1 MRSSCGRQG
10 NEAGEKEG
18 AMINKRSLLTL
29 TMLGILGMSLLI
41 GCGVGDGGNGGSTP
55 TPPGPISQTPAS
67 IDLLVSNSQ
76 LNSDGTSTVALTAL
90 VKDSANR
97 AMMDQNV
104 DFSSSTGVLI
114 VTSGK
119 TDDKGQAIAT
129 LGTGGNPANRSITV
143 TATTG
148 SIRATNIVDVS
159 GTTIDISGLNS
170 LSLNDSTALTIFLKN
185 SAGVGIQGKTITV
198 TSEKGNTLTATSYV
212 SNASGQITV
221 NVKAAVGGLDTIAAE
236 AIGARKVF
244 TLTVDPNIFK
254 ISAPAA
260 GKEVNIGTNEPIT
273 VEYNINGAPAVGATV
288 NFSTTRGS
296 LSGATAIT
304 GADGKATVT
313 ATSTNSG
320 PALISAFVAGG
331 PSAQVAIEF
340 VAPTASK
347 MSLQANPAVIGTNGE
362 GLTAE
367 KSLVTA
373 IVRDANNNLVKNKRI
388 EFTIENDTSSGSLSP
403 GSATTDSSGTANVY
417 FIAGATPGPKDGVA
431 IRATVVDTP
440 TVTAMTSLTV
450 AKRALFITLQT
461 GPDIEKVAPN
471 VYKKDYVALVTDAAG
486 NPVKD
491 AVVTAMV
498 NPMHF
503 RKGYYNWQDPV
514 WVLVPT
520 LIASSTT
527 LPAIPACKNEDL
539 MLNNQLYDLNGVPD
553 VDPVSGAK
561 EDQNA
566 NNRLDPGNL
575 ASVTAT
581 ATDSNGFST
590 VSVRYAQNYAAWGNV
605 KLEVRAST
613 AGDTASAFVAFD
625 LPGAAEDY
633 SVETVIPPGY
643 VSPFGTSTT
652 CFDTRPD
659 PPTGLTVAAVST
671 TQVNLSWQAAE
682 RASGYKIY
690 RNGVFLKSVAAAT
703 TADTGL
709 ALGTQYCY
717 TVSAY
722 DEAGN
727 DSAQSAQVCVTTP
740 SLPSPTNLSVTVVS
754 LSQINLS
761 WSASAGAVSYKIYRG
776 GSYLKSVATTNAS
789 DTGLNSNTQYCYM
802 VSAIDALG
810 IESGQTSQLCSTTLA
825 LASPTNLTVTAV
837 TSSQIN
843 LAWTALVGTSGYKI
857 YRDGIYLKSVR
868 SPDDPTATTVTLSD
882 TGLFAS
888 TPYCYSVSA
897 YDSANNESAQ
907 TSQLCATTYGPPPAV
922 PAGVTASALSPTQVN
937 LSWTAS
943 TGAVQYKIYRNG
955 VLLGTST
962 TASYSDTTAV
972 ANTSYTYTVT
982 AIDATG
988 SESGQSTQSS
998 AHTGLTVPSTVTAT
1012 ANSPTQITVSWVNS
1026 GGALVTGYKV
1036 YKGGTLLGAV
1046 SPATTTSIVDGG
1058 LTPNTQYCYNVAATD
1073 SSGNESAKS
1082 STVCAT
1088 TQAPSAPASLD
1099 LLVSNPQLN
1108 SDGISPVTLTA
1119 LVKDTS
1125 NRAMAGQAVTFAA
1138 DSGILNIVS
1147 SVTNGSGQ
1155 ATATLGTGGN
1165 QKNRMIT
1172 VTAGVGSLTTI
1183 QTVEVAGTMVT
1194 ITGQTSTVLYNS
1206 TTTLTVYLKDS
1217 AGRGIPNQSLTLTS
1231 AYGNTLTPAMVTT
1244 NASGQTTTDF
1254 KATDI
1259 NVPGRTDT
1267 ITATSAA
1274 MNATGSFAVT
1284 VQNNA
1289 TAKTLTFT
1297 APTSGKEVAINTDET
1312 VTVHYADNSGP
1323 LAGETVNFSSTRG
1336 TVASA
1341 AVTNGS
1347 GDATLTIRSTTP
1359 GPAVLTVS
1367 VAGGPTATVPVE
1379 FVATTAAKMNL
1390 QADPATIGINL
1401 SGSTTQRSNIVAVVR
1416 DAENNLIKNKTIL
1429 FNITDPSG
1437 GSLSAGTAVTD
1448 SFGSASV
1455 QFIAGA
1461 TSSAQD
1467 GVTISATVSGTTI
1480 TASTTLTVAEKSLFI
1495 TVGTG
1500 NEVRPIDPNYYQ
1512 VDFGVLITDAAG
1524 NPMTG
1529 KTVTASLIPVVYMK
1543 GYWVWNWVVPPG
1555 VPPVG
1560 GWSQTLTLTSSNH
1573 PSPPAPN
1580 TPYPWPGTPADSC
1593 ANEDLTF
1600 YNDPA
1605 HTAFLAN
1612 GILDPGEDNNGNG
1625 RIDPGGVA
1633 SITPEAKTDTNGV
1646 AKLTVTYARE
1656 FATWVIIRLDV
1667 KVLVEGTEGTAST
1680 SLVLPGVGFDAT
1692 SQPGTPAGVLSP
1704 FGQSTACADTL

>member
-1 MRSSCGRQG
+1 
-10 NEAGEKEG
+10 
-18 AMINKRSLLTL
+18 MIKKKSLLTL
-29 TMLGILGMSLLI
+29 TILGILGMSLLI
-41 GCGVGDGGNGGSTP
+41 GCGVGGGGNAGSTS
-55 TPPGPISQTPAS
+55 TPPGPASQVPAS
-67 IDLLVSNSQ
+67 IDLLASNSQ
-76 LNSDGTSTVALTAL
+76 LNSDGTSTVTLTAL

-104 DFSSSTGVLI
+104 DFSSSTGLLV
-114 VTSGK
+114 VTGGK
-119 TDDKGQAIAT
+119 TDANGQATAT
-129 LGTGGNPANRSITV
+129 LGTGGNPENRSITV
-143 TATTG
+143 TAATG
-148 SIRATNIVDVS
+148 SISATNTVNVS

-170 LSLNDSTALTIFLKN
+170 LSLNDSTPLTVFLKN

-198 TSEKGNTLTATSYV
+198 ASEKGNTLTAASYV

-221 NVKAAVGGLDTIAAE
+221 NVKATVGGLDTITAD
-236 AIGARKVF
+236 AIGARKAF
-244 TLTVDPNIFK
+244 SLTVDPNIFK
-254 ISAPAA
+254 IIAPAA
-260 GKEVNIGTNEPIT
+260 GKEVNIGTSEPIT
-273 VEYNINGAPAVGATV
+273 VEYKINGAPAVGATV

-296 LSGATAIT
+296 LSGAMATT

-313 ATSTNSG
+313 ISSTNSG
-320 PALISAFVAGG
+320 PGLISAFVTGG

-347 MSLQANPAVIGTNGE
+347 MSLHANPAVIGTNGE

-367 KSLVTA
+367 KSLITA

-417 FIAGATPGPKDGVA
+417 FIAGATPGPKDGVT
-431 IRATVVDTP
+431 IRATVVDAL
-440 TVTAMTSLTV
+440 TVTATTNLTV

-461 GPDIEKVAPN
+461 GPDIEKVDPN
-471 VYKKDYVALVTDAAG
+471 MYKKDYLALVTDAAG
-486 NPVKD
+486 NPVKN
-491 AVVTAMV
+491 AVVTATV
-498 NPMHF
+498 NPVHF
-503 RKGYYNWQDPV
+503 RKGYYIWQEPV

-527 LPAIPACKNEDL
+527 LPAIPACKNEDI
-539 MLNNQLYDLNGVPD
+539 MLNNQLYDLNGVLD
-553 VDPVSGAK
+553 TDPVSGAK

-575 ASVTAT
+575 ASASAL

-590 VSVRYAQNYAAWGNV
+590 VSVVYARNYAAWGNV
-605 KLEVRAST
+605 KLEVKAST
-613 AGDTASAFVAFD
+613 VGDTASAFVTFD

-659 PPTGLTVAAVST
+659 APTGLTAAAVST
-671 TQVNLSWQAAE
+671 TTVSLSWQAA
-682 RASGYKIY
+682 ASAAGYKIY
-690 RNGVFLKSVAAAT
+690 RDAVFLKSVSAVSST
-703 TADTGL
+703 DTGL
-709 ALGTQYCY
+709 SSGVIYCY
-717 TVSAY
+717 AVSAY
-722 DEAGN
+722 DETGN

-740 SLPSPTNLSVTVVS
+740 SLAAPTNLSVTAAS
-754 LSQINLS
+754 QAQINLS
-761 WSASAGAVSYKIYRG
+761 WTASAGAVSYKIYRG
-776 GSYLKSVATTNAS
+776 GTYLKSVTATTAA
-789 DTGLNSNTQYCYM
+789 DTGINPNTQYCYA
-802 VSAIDALG
+802 VSAVDGTG
-810 IESGQTSQLCSTTLA
+810 IESAQTSQMCASTPA
-825 LASPTNLTVTAV
+825 LVAPTNLSVAAA
-837 TSSQIN
+837 TSDRITLSWT
-843 LAWTALVGTSGYKI
+843 LATGAAGYRM
-857 YRDGIYLKSVR
+857 YRGGVYLKSVR
-868 SPDDPTATTVTLSD
+868 TPDDPTATTVTVSD
-882 TGLFAS
+882 TGLLAS

-907 TSQLCATTYGPPPAV
+907 TSQLCATTYGPPPVV
-922 PAGVTASALSPTQVN
+922 PTGVTASAVSPTQVD

-943 TGAVQYKIYRNG
+943 SGAAQYKIYRNG
-955 VLLGTST
+955 ALLGASVT
-962 TASYSDTTAV
+962 TSYSDTTAV
-972 ANTSYTYTVT
+972 ANTPYIYTVT

-998 AHTGLTVPSTVTAT
+998 AHTGLTVPSMVTT
-1012 ANSPTQITVSWVNS
+1012 MVESSTQIMVSWMNS
-1026 GGALVTGYKV
+1026 GGALVTGYKI

-1046 SPATTTSIVDGG
+1046 SPATTTSIADGG
-1058 LTPNTQYCYNVAATD
+1058 LTPSTQYCYSVSSTD
-1073 SSGNESAKS
+1073 SAGNESAKS
-1082 STVCAT
+1082 STVCGT
-1088 TQAPSAPASLD
+1088 TSVAPVPTYIE

-1108 SDGISPVTLTA
+1108 SDGISPVTLTV
-1119 LVKDTS
+1119 LVKDDG
-1125 NRAMAGQAVTFAA
+1125 NRAMAGKTVTFTA
-1138 DSGILNIVS
+1138 DSGILTIVS

-1155 ATATLGTGGN
+1155 ATATLGTGGD
-1165 QKNRMIT
+1165 QKNRTIT
-1172 VTAGVGSLTTI
+1172 VSASVDSLKTTPPK
-1183 QTVEVAGTMVT
+1183 TVTVAGTAVT
-1194 ITGQTSTVLYNS
+1194 IGAQTNTVLLGS
-1206 TTTLTVYLKDS
+1206 TTTLTIYLKDS
-1217 AGRGIPNQSLTLTS
+1217 GGKGIPDQSLSLTS
-1231 AYGNTLTPAMVTT
+1231 ASGNTLATSTVTTDVSGQATTEFTATTAGADMVTA
-1244 NASGQTTTDF
+1244 AS
-1254 KATDI
+1254 A
-1259 NVPGRTDT
+1259 
-1267 ITATSAA
+1267 S
-1274 MNATGSFAVT
+1274 MNATGAFSVT
-1284 VQNNA
+1284 VQANEN
-1289 TAKTLTFT
+1289 AKTLTFT
-1297 APTSGKEVAINTDET
+1297 APTSGQEVPIKTNEP
-1312 VTVHYADNSGP
+1312 VTVRYTDINGAIVG
-1323 LAGETVNFSSTRG
+1323 ATVNFSSTRG
-1336 TVASA
+1336 TVAST

-1347 GDATLTIRSTTP
+1347 GDATLTINSTTP
-1359 GPAVLTVS
+1359 GPAVLTAS

-1401 SGSTTQRSNIVAVVR
+1401 SGSTTQRSSIVAVVR
-1416 DAENNLIKNKTIL
+1416 DAENNLIKNKTIN

-1467 GVTISATVSGTTI
+1467 GVTINATVAGTAI
-1480 TASTTLTVAEKSLFI
+1480 TASTKLTVAEKSLFI

-1500 NEVRPIDPNYYQ
+1500 NEVRTDISLPNMYQ
-1512 VDFGVLITDAAG
+1512 LDFGVLVTDAAG
-1524 NPMTG
+1524 NPMTD

-1543 GYWVWNWVVPPG
+1543 GWWVWNWVVPPG

-1573 PSPPAPN
+1573 PTPPGPN

-1605 HTAFLAN
+1605 NTAFLAN
-1612 GILDPGEDNNGNG
+1612 GILDTGEDFNGNG

-1667 KVLVEGTEGTAST
+1667 KVPVAGTEGTAST
-1680 SLVLPGVGFDAT
+1680 SLVLPGLGFDAT
-1692 SQPGTPAGVLSP
+1692 KDPGTPAGVLSP
-1704 FGQSTACADTL
+1704 FGQSTTCADIL